1 MIKFK
6 LTLVYIII
14 DVDCS
19 IFGKE
24 RRNHYCCTFFLS
36 SFRVVAAAVDFVVL
50 FLVVA
55 VIWKVLPS
63 FASAQQKLIGFL
75 LFFMFVLKA
84 IHDVMLSIV
93 VFGGYFIAYF

>member
-24 RRNHYCCTFFLS
+24 RRNHYCCTFLS
-36 SFRVVAAAVDFVVL
+36 YFRVVAAAVDFVVL

-75 LFFMFVLKA
+75 LFFMFALKA
-84 IHDVMLSIV
+84 IHDVMLSFV